1 MNEMQSAVVA
11 AYGRHPV
18 EPAINP
24 CVESRSEALPG
35 ARIAVYS
42 DLAVV
47 ETLWRNFERRAVCS
61 VFQNIDYLR
70 AWHRH
75 IGMRLQMRPAI
86 VVIEQNEVQAILPLA
101 IYGRGSLCRL
111 SWLGQDLS
119 DYIAPLFSPEFA
131 RIEHSR
137 FRALWHEIGNLL
149 QSDRRFRHHWVELRK
164 MPSRVEVHANPL
176 AALNAIHHPSPSHVA
191 TLTDD
196 WETYYREH
204 RSAKARKQ
212 DRSKLTRLSELGDV
226 RLYEPTEPTDI
237 VRTLNTLLAQKADA
251 LQRKGIADL
260 FERPGYCEFF
270 LELAGNPRL
279 RDIFHLSALAV
290 GPTLA
295 AVNLGMEYKGRYS
308 LFLVSYDRS
317 FARHSPGVIHLNKLL
332 QRAIGRRLKEFD
344 FLVGEQRLKLEWADG
359 EIELYDH
366 IAASTIPGIV
376 PALLA
381 RVFTHAKRV
390 VKQTPWLWRAFQ
402 HLRAAAGMLR
412 RGRKG

>member
-1 MNEMQSAVVA
+1 
-11 AYGRHPV
+11 V

-24 CVESRSEALPG
+24 CLESRSEALRG

-42 DLAVV
+42 DLDLV
-47 ETLWRNFERRAVCS
+47 ETLWRDFERRAVCS

-75 IGMRLQMRPAI
+75 IGMRQQMMPAI
-86 VVIEQNEVQAILPLA
+86 VVIEQQNEVQAILPLA
-101 IYGRGSLCRL
+101 VYGRGSLRRL

-137 FRALWHEIGNLL
+137 FRALWYEIGSLL
-149 QSDRRFRHHWVELRK
+149 QSDQRFRHHWIELRR

-196 WETYYREH
+196 WETYCREH

-212 DRSKLTRLSELGDV
+212 DRSKLARLSELGDV
-226 RLYEPTEPTDI
+226 CLYEPTEPTDI
-237 VRTLNTLLAQKADA
+237 VRTLNTLVAQKAEA

-260 FERPGYCEFF
+260 FERPGHCEFI
-270 LELAGNPRL
+270 LELAGNPQL

-290 GPTLA
+290 GPALA

-317 FARHSPGVIHLNKLL
+317 FARHSPGVLHLNKLL
-332 QRAIGRRLKEFD
+332 QRAISRRLKEFD

-359 EIELYDH
+359 EIELYDY
-366 IAASTIPGIV
+366 IAASTIRGIV

-381 RVFTHAKRV
+381 RVSTHAKRV
-390 VKQTPWLWRAFQ
+390 VKQTPWLWHLFQ
-402 HLRAAAGMLR
+402 SLRAVAGALR
-412 RGRKG
+412 HGRIN